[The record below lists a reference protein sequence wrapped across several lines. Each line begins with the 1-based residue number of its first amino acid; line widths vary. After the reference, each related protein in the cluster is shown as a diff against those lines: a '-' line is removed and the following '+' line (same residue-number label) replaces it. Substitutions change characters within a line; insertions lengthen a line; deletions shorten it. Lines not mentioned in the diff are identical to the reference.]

1 MTNPQA
7 QNSPTSTPAV
17 ASAPP
22 ALTYSGPREVLI
34 NQAVILKGTYDPLRI
49 AKVSLAAED
58 KYPLEVTVDA
68 QKRTWQVNLNQGFK
82 AAGSRWLKL
91 KGTDSAGKLVD
102 DEVIYLTVSTDP
114 MTVGQSLTLKVL
126 RDTLFKLRAVDSAR
140 LNAQQKVAVKAG
152 QTFTVSRYGSVD
164 GHLKVVLDPP
174 IAPIGEFGYFFEE
187 HVQLSK
193 GAQVFKF
200 NISDV
205 PNTPLS
211 AQGLITQT
219 TLIKAQP
226 ADSASLAANQ
236 KVELLQGQTLQI
248 TGYAAIKGHFRVSL
262 AAPIQGFGQTGYIY
276 WEHIQIKHNN
286 KVVSFDPDALTV
298 TVLKTTVFK
307 KRPVDAASLQAAEKF
322 TLAAGSIYGVAGY
335 AIADGHIKAT
345 LTEELPQFGNTGYL
359 FPDFI
364 QLKRGTKP
372 FNPMPPQVELNVPYF
387 SQRDNPRYSW
397 ATCNVTSIAMIFYYY
412 GRRSQ
417 GGQLE
422 DELLQWCLSRY
433 GEGSQTDNAVL
444 SEMIKAYGFKTS
456 FSTTRNWSAV
466 KDELIN
472 GRPVV
477 MGGDFTATGHIVCVV
492 GYTPQGFI
500 VNDPW
505 GDALSGYYD
514 TEGRK
519 LLYPYGYMD
528 RVAGPDGNVWAH
540 FIAR

>member
-7 QNSPTSTPAV
+7 QNPPSTPAV

-34 NQAVILKGTYDPLRI
+34 NQAVVLKGTYDPLRI

-126 RDTLFKLRAVDSAR
+126 RDTLFKFRAIDSAR

-152 QTFTVSRYGSVD
+152 QTFKVSRYGSVD

-211 AQGLITQT
+211 AQVLVTQT

-236 KVELLQGQTLQI
+236 KAELLQGQTLQI

-262 AAPIQGFGQTGYIY
+262 ATPIQGLGQTGYIY

-286 KVVSFDPDALTV
+286 KVVSFDPDALTA

-307 KRPVDAASLQAAEKF
+307 KRPVDSASLQASEKF
-322 TLAAGSIYGVAGY
+322 ALTAGSVYGVAGY
-335 AIADGHIKAT
+335 AIADGHIKAS

-364 QLKRGTKP
+364 QMKRGTKP

-422 DELLQWCLSRY
+422 DELLQWCLNRY
-433 GEGSQTDNAVL
+433 GQGSQTDNAVL

-456 FSTTRNWSAV
+456 FSTTRNWAAV

-492 GYTPQGFI
+492 GYTAQGFI

-519 LLYPYGYMD
+519 LLYPYSYMD